1 MKRQP
6 PCNML
11 RLELE
16 REVTELRD
24 GTCRFNCRTGKSQ
37 FARGAEWAIGFL
49 PDGWEAAYT
58 ELKGREQWKTT
69 NDS

>member
-6 PCNML
+6 TCNML

-16 REVTELRD
+16 REVNELRD
-24 GTCRFNCRTGKSQ
+24 GTCRFNCRTGKGQ

-58 ELKGREQWKTT
+58 ELKGREKCTPT
-69 NDS
+69 R